1 MQLTPF
7 AKSDD
12 SELQSS
18 EIFTEAKQP
27 VLAELLGLRPLTTRA
42 RIASP
47 VASATMRE
55 AADPA
60 TSRIVLV
67 EWRIKKGRE
76 QEFLDYWSKQA
87 TVRDRSGLVGE
98 FLSQAESREKFPLM
112 VWEADPRWTTF
123 VNVGIWRSGF
133 GFEQQIGRYIDL
145 SRPLDFEAAPRRR
158 LFVMPERWRIG
169 TFPVIAMDHPAV
181 R

>member
-1 MQLTPF
+1 MQPITF
-7 AKSDD
+7 AKSTD
-12 SELQSS
+12 SKVASS
-18 EIFTEAKQP
+18 EIITAGKQP
-27 VLAELLGLRPLTTRA
+27 ALANLLRLRSLTTPA

-47 VASATMRE
+47 VASATMLD

-67 EWRIKKGRE
+67 EWRIEKGRE
-76 QEFLDYWSKQA
+76 QAFLDYWSKQA

-98 FLSQAESREKFPLM
+98 FLSQAESGDKFPWTA
-112 VWEADPRWTTF
+112 WEVDPRWTTF
-123 VNVGIWRSGF
+123 VNVGIWRSGND
-133 GFEQQIGRYIDL
+133 FEQQIGRYIDQ

-169 TFPVIAMDHPAV
+169 ASQVVAMDHPEV